1 MQLMT
6 MQFPKGLGKIYGGQP
21 LPVTEFIANYTT
33 HKAIQEMDND
43 NHAYFVQGG
52 RVIGDLYMYDIHP
65 AMYEAMNRPG
75 VHVLAVGRATNIIAG
90 LWFAERTHALRAM
103 RDPAVNTENPVKIR
117 ISFQLDPRA
126 EILDGLL
133 TYLERRGI
141 DGYSMPKDT
150 AMEQTMVS
158 LFVNRASQHHAGGIY
173 TSESHDM
180 WDCVIEF
187 TSVGDARKFL
197 ARMPQVM
204 EQLIK

>member
-1 MQLMT
+1 MQLMA
-6 MQFPKGLGKIYGGQP
+6 MQFPKGLGKFYGGQP
-21 LPVTEFIANYTT
+21 LPVAEFIANYTT
-33 HKAIQEMDND
+33 HKAVQETDND

-52 RVIGDLYMYDIHP
+52 RVIGDLYMYDTQP
-65 AMYEAMNRPG
+65 FMYEAMNRPG
-75 VHVLAVGRATNIIAG
+75 VHILAVGRAVNVIAG
-90 LWFAERTHALRAM
+90 LWFAERAAALRAM
-103 RDPAVNTENPVKIR
+103 RDPAVNTGNSVKIR

-187 TSVGDARKFL
+187 TSVSDARKFL